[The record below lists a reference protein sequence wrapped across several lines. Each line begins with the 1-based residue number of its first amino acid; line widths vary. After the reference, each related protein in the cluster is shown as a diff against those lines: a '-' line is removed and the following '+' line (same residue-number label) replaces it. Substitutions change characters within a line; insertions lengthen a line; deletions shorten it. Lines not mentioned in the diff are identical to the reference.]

1 MLKISNLY
9 KSFASQAE
17 PVLSNIDL
25 TIKKGEFCIILGGNG
40 SGKTTLLKTILG
52 EYQPDSGNV
61 FLEKKCITDMQP
73 YQRARYISSVVQ
85 DVYRGTVAEMTLL
98 ENITLSLLRGKNSN
112 LCFYKNREKEIT
124 EIISEIGLGLEK
136 YIHTPMERLSGGQ
149 KQTIAILMGMLSETE
164 LLLLDEHTSA
174 LDPKTQRL
182 LMEYTEKKV
191 KSLGLTTLM
200 VTHNIDDAI
209 KYGDRLVML
218 HHGKVVLDV
227 EGANK
232 DVLTKEKLLQLY
244 HSIEDQLGL

>member
-85 DVYRGTVAEMTLL
+85 DVSRGTVAEMTLL
-98 ENITLSLLRGKNSN
+98 ENITLSLLRGKNSR
-112 LCFYKNREKEIT
+112 LCFYKNQEKEIT
-124 EIISEIGLGLEK
+124 EIIAEIGLGLEK